1 MKLNTANKKNL
12 GQILFIITSLLFQI
26 FRVFFSHIR
35 HFTCQ
40 LQVGKSTGIG
50 GLFIV
55 QGVVDLAGFVGFIAP
70 HHFQAVFVVLHP
82 HQGAAAL
89 ANRAHFVAQEILML
103 NYYLNFNKANKL
115 NKLITAH
122 LSLIDIC

>member
-55 QGVVDLAGFVGFIAP
+55 QG
-70 HHFQAVFVVLHP
+70 
-82 HQGAAAL
+82 AAAL
-89 ANRAHFVAQEILML
+89 ANRAHFVAQAILML

-115 NKLITAH
+115 NKLKTAH